1 MNLLESMDMMDVMDR
16 RFRWLCVDLVRKC
29 CLDFA
34 TLVMDSFLA
43 LSTCDQVILS
53 CDWIKGLHTILY

>member
-1 MNLLESMDMMDVMDR
+1 MMDVMDR